1 MRRKDCDSLIRVN
14 KPLAGR
20 HRDMLER
27 FPFPGSEPR
36 ASARADS
43 GGLVGIRQAKPRHTI
58 TSFAAT
64 RRALLATAIVMSGAA
79 EVLAGSVRLWPSAT
93 VVNDTVHLS
102 DLCELAGFDL
112 TDEETFGDIIVAPA
126 PPAGGTRIVHIDMI
140 RDALVS
146 AKANMA
152 RVTLRGATQCTVS
165 RPAPPEM
172 VEQAGRKE
180 TDPAG
185 YRTGAGSVLPSSS
198 DGSASGSGECTLRQ
212 AVIGHFNAELQR
224 FGGRAEVVF
233 DRTSDQVLD
242 LCGPDYQFKVTR
254 RKGPLLG
261 LTSVQVQVLA
271 AGEVVQTVPLV
282 VQVTTTLEAVAAR
295 RSINQDAT
303 IRSTDVHVVPL
314 TVTSL
319 DRLGLNDAAM
329 AVGQR
334 AKRFIPVGT
343 VIDPGM
349 LEQVPLVQR
358 GELVTLVSSVGAV
371 RVVTTGKATQ
381 AGLFGEVITVRA
393 ADDRCVEVDATVTGR
408 GEVQVSP
415 GKAALATSHI
425 AMGTK

>member
-14 KPLAGR
+14 EPPAGR
-20 HRDMLER
+20 RTHTVMW
-27 FPFPGSEPR
+27 
-36 ASARADS
+36 
-43 GGLVGIRQAKPRHTI
+43 QAV
-58 TSFAAT
+58 
-64 RRALLATAIVMSGAA
+64 LATAIVMSGGA

-93 VVNDTVHLS
+93 VVDDMVRLN
-102 DLCELAGFDL
+102 DLCELTGFDL
-112 TDEETFGDIIVAPA
+112 ADEETFAAVIVAPA
-126 PPAGGTRIVHIDMI
+126 PPAGGTRIVHMDMI
-140 RDALVS
+140 RAALVS

-165 RPAPPEM
+165 HPALPEV
-172 VEQAGRKE
+172 VERVPRRQ
-180 TDPAG
+180 TNPAG
-185 YRTGAGSVLPSSS
+185 HRNGTRHALLSSNDGSV
-198 DGSASGSGECTLRQ
+198 SASGESTLRQ
-212 AVIGHFNAELQR
+212 AVIDHFNRELRR

-254 RKGPLLG
+254 RKGSPLG

-319 DRLGLNDAAM
+319 DRLSLNDPAM
-329 AVGQR
+329 AIGQR

-358 GELVTLVSSVGAV
+358 GELVTLVSAVGAV

-393 ADDRCVEVDATVTGR
+393 ADDRRVEVDATVIGR

-415 GKAALATSHI
+415 GRVAPATSHL